1 MAYFF
6 NISGSK
12 KKIRNKV
19 KRIYEDVTVKVGYS
33 MKESKKNAENQIKV
47 CKNLSSNFFQYIY
60 KSLKILKT
68 IAVFEIVKTLF
79 DSNKLYFIPESKT
92 KKASLEEKH
101 VLLVSN
107 RCSWEGKGLLF
118 VTDAGSSCK
127 LILIDIIFIYY
138 LVLRNSN
145 VIRLN
150 RDQKPEEKDHFFYI
164 IKLIRL
170 LYFLSKHGNG
180 NMDQIK
186 TILQV
191 NIYWKILLA
200 LVKAWSNRISRNLLP
215 FSCTYQKQNGPL
227 NLVIPKNRLPF

>member
-19 KRIYEDVTVKVGYS
+19 KRMYEDVTVKVVYS

-107 RCSWEGKGLLF
+107 RCS
-118 VTDAGSSCK
+118 
-127 LILIDIIFIYY
+127 
-138 LVLRNSN
+138 
-145 VIRLN
+145 
-150 RDQKPEEKDHFFYI
+150 
-164 IKLIRL
+164 
-170 LYFLSKHGNG
+170 
-180 NMDQIK
+180 
-186 TILQV
+186 
-191 NIYWKILLA
+191 
-200 LVKAWSNRISRNLLP
+200 
-215 FSCTYQKQNGPL
+215 
-227 NLVIPKNRLPF
+227 